1 MILLRYYLAID
12 IGASSGRHIV
22 GWMEDGALQAKEVYR
37 SPNGVE
43 MVDGHLTWNIRK
55 LFSNVVM
62 GIQEAF
68 KVFPEIESLSVD
80 TWGVDYV
87 SFEGDEEV
95 YPVYACWDS
104 RTEGVIPQ
112 VHEMVPFSMLYEHT
126 GRQFQ
131 PFNTIYQLYDEKLNG
146 RLEGVTDRLMMP
158 EYLMWKLCGI
168 KVREYTNATTMG
180 MVYAQT
186 GDLILKSSMPWDIRS
201 ICFPN

>member
-1 MILLRYYLAID
+1 
-12 IGASSGRHIV
+12 
-22 GWMEDGALQAKEVYR
+22 
-37 SPNGVE
+37 
-43 MVDGHLTWNIRK
+43 
-55 LFSNVVM
+55 
-62 GIQEAF
+62 
-68 KVFPEIESLSVD
+68 
-80 TWGVDYV
+80 
-87 SFEGDEEV
+87 
-95 YPVYACWDS
+95 
-104 RTEGVIPQ
+104 
-112 VHEMVPFSMLYEHT
+112 MLYEHT